1 MTCTATGIATPGLY
15 VNEGTATGF
24 DPLQTEV
31 TDTDPSHYF
40 GIRTS
45 ITIEKAT
52 NGEDA
57 DIPTGPFVPVGD
69 AVDWT
74 YVVTNTGNLP
84 LINVTVTDDQGVTVT
99 CPQDTLDPGAVM
111 TCNAAGVAAAG
122 QYANVGTVI
131 GTATT
136 PPIDV
141 EGLPQQPELAEVTA
155 SDPSHYFGSEP
166 MIDIDKTGVVDNGS
180 DGGSNVGDIITY
192 TFVVT
197 NTGNVELVTVTVTDP
212 HAGLSAITC
221 AWSGADGVLAPQG
234 EANDSVTCTATYP
247 LTQAD
252 IDAGQVDNI
261 GSVVGTPP
269 VGPNVGDADPATV
282 LLTVVGEIG
291 DLVWNDIN
299 RNGVPDP
306 GEPGISGA
314 RVRLTNL
321 DTNQV
326 FEQTTNGNGNYLFTG
341 LSPGN
346 YRVEIIMSSV
356 QGELTTP
363 GSYTFL
369 LLAGQSRL
377 DADFGLADILPVTGV
392 DADRLSTVGLILL
405 TFGVVAVLA
414 TRRRRLETD

>member
-1 MTCTATGIATPGLY
+1 
-15 VNEGTATGF
+15 
-24 DPLQTEV
+24 
-31 TDTDPSHYF
+31 
-40 GIRTS
+40 
-45 ITIEKAT
+45 
-52 NGEDA
+52 
-57 DIPTGPFVPVGD
+57 
-69 AVDWT
+69 
-74 YVVTNTGNLP
+74 
-84 LINVTVTDDQGVTVT
+84 
-99 CPQDTLDPGAVM
+99 
-111 TCNAAGVAAAG
+111 
-122 QYANVGTVI
+122 
-131 GTATT
+131 
-136 PPIDV
+136 
-141 EGLPQQPELAEVTA
+141 
-155 SDPSHYFGSEP
+155 
-166 MIDIDKTGVVDNGS
+166 
-180 DGGSNVGDIITY
+180 
-192 TFVVT
+192 
-197 NTGNVELVTVTVTDP
+197 
-212 HAGLSAITC
+212 
-221 AWSGADGVLAPQG
+221 
-234 EANDSVTCTATYP
+234 

-269 VGPNVGDADPATV
+269 VGPNVGDADPETV
-282 LLTVVGEIG
+282 LLVVVGEIG

-299 RNGVPDP
+299 RNGVQDP
-306 GEPGISGA
+306 GEPGIAGA

-341 LSPGN
+341 LPPGN

-405 TFGVVAVLA
+405 TFGAVAVLA